1 MNVNVNAWITNIIN
15 NILHGLWFY
24 SIVLEYKHSRKKTAA
39 ISAAAVVLS
48 QIAMMCLA
56 ALALRM
62 GWIQGE
68 QSRTL
73 LYLGGYLVTMLVYGI
88 IFVFFMS
95 GSEPAKSVFLASTY
109 YSLWSLIYLIVS
121 MATYTF
127 AGAGDWIVW
136 ALRLGLNL
144 VVLLL
149 YYGLLKQKLMYMC
162 REIQI
167 GYRTAAVVSSFTFL
181 VMTVIIFYNQNVQ
194 RHDMLYMAMILLAA
208 SMMLIIH
215 VQLFY
220 YIMQADYGSRLKQ
233 MELHEKYLRAQIN
246 AYEQMEQSARQTRH
260 DFRHHNMVVAEYA
273 KEKDY
278 QAILT
283 YLQGYEEREEE
294 KYGADYCRNHVVN
307 NLLCAYANRAR
318 QESIELGANVC
329 LGETTGISDYDLV
342 TIFANIL
349 ENAFNACGKEVG
361 KRRMEITLQQ
371 KSGKLI
377 FICKN
382 TCTADVVFKNGI
394 PRNQER
400 VGVGIRSILMSAE
413 KYGGSV
419 NFSISGG
426 MFVSQVILNNAAG
439 KKIVGRG

>member
-1 MNVNVNAWITNIIN
+1 MNAWITNIIN

-56 ALALRM
+56 ALALGM
-62 GWIQGE
+62 GWIQSE

-144 VVLLL
+144 VVLFL
-149 YYGLLKQKLMYMC
+149 YYRLLKQKLMHMC
-162 REIQI
+162 REIRI

-181 VMTVIIFYNQNVQ
+181 VMTVIIFYNQNVR

-246 AYEQMEQSARQTRH
+246 VYEQMEQSARQTRH

-278 QAILT
+278 QAILA
-283 YLQGYEEREEE
+283 YLQEYEAREEE
-294 KYGADYCRNHVVN
+294 KYGVDYCRNHVVN
-307 NLLCAYANRAR
+307 NLLCAYVNRAR
-318 QESIELGANVC
+318 QEGVKVKADVRM
-329 LGETTGISDYDLV
+329 GETVGISDYDLV

-349 ENAFNACGKEVG
+349 ENAVNACGREEG
-361 KRRMEITLQQ
+361 KRRVEITLQQ
-371 KSGKLI
+371 KAGKLI
-377 FICKN
+377 FMCKN
-382 TCTADVVFKNGI
+382 TCTEDVVFKNGI

-400 VGVGIRSILMSAE
+400 ISVGIKSVLMSVE
-413 KYGGSV
+413 KYNGSV
-419 NFSISGG
+419 NFSIVDG
-426 MFVSQVILNNAAG
+426 MFVSQVILNNMAG
-439 KKIVGRG
+439 KQ

>member
-1 MNVNVNAWITNIIN
+1 MNALITNIIN

-24 SIVLEYKHSRKKTAA
+24 SIVLEYKYSRKKTAA

-48 QIAMMCLA
+48 QIAMMVLA
-56 ALALRM
+56 ASALRM
-62 GWIQGE
+62 GWTQNE

-73 LYLGGYLVTMLVYGI
+73 LYLGGYLVTMLVFGI

-109 YSLWSLIYLIVS
+109 YSLWSLIYLIIS
-121 MATYTF
+121 MVTYTF
-127 AGAGDWIVW
+127 AGAGDWVVW

-144 VVLLL
+144 VVLFL
-149 YYGLLKQKLMYMC
+149 YYRLLKQKLMHMC
-162 REIQI
+162 REIRI
-167 GYRTAAVVSSFTFL
+167 GYRTAALVSSFTFL

-246 AYEQMEQSARQTRH
+246 VYEQMEQSARQTRH

-273 KEKDY
+273 RKKDY

-283 YLQGYEEREEE
+283 YLQEYEAREEE
-294 KYGADYCRNHVVN
+294 KYGVDYCRNHVVN
-307 NLLCAYANRAR
+307 NLLCAYVNRAR
-318 QESIELGANVC
+318 QEGVEVNADVRM
-329 LGETTGISDYDLV
+329 GETAGISDYDLV

-349 ENAFNACGKEVG
+349 ENAVNACGREEG
-361 KRRMEITLQQ
+361 KRRVEITLQQ
-371 KSGKLI
+371 KAGKLI
-377 FICKN
+377 FMCKN
-382 TCTADVVFKNGI
+382 TCTKDVVFKNGI

-400 VGVGIRSILMSAE
+400 ISVGIKSVLMSVE
-413 KYGGSV
+413 KYNGSV
-419 NFSISGG
+419 NFSIVDG
-426 MFVSQVILNNAAG
+426 MFVSQVILNNMAG
-439 KKIVGRG
+439 RQ

>member
-1 MNVNVNAWITNIIN
+1 MNALITNIIN

-48 QIAMMCLA
+48 QIAMMVLA
-56 ALALRM
+56 ASALRM
-62 GWIQGE
+62 GWTQNE

-73 LYLGGYLVTMLVYGI
+73 LYLGGYLVTMLVFGI

-121 MATYTF
+121 MVTYTF
-127 AGAGDWIVW
+127 AGAGDWVVW

-144 VVLLL
+144 VVLFL
-149 YYGLLKQKLMYMC
+149 YYRLLKQKLMHMC
-162 REIQI
+162 REIRI
-167 GYRTAAVVSSFTFL
+167 GYRTAALVSSFTFL

-246 AYEQMEQSARQTRH
+246 VYEQMEQSARQTRH

-283 YLQGYEEREEE
+283 YLQEYEAREEE
-294 KYGADYCRNHVVN
+294 KYGVDYCRNHVVN
-307 NLLCAYANRAR
+307 NLLCAYVNRAR
-318 QESIELGANVC
+318 QEGVEVNADVR
-329 LGETTGISDYDLV
+329 LGETAGISDYDLV
-342 TIFANIL
+342 TIIANIL
-349 ENAFNACGKEVG
+349 ENAVNACGREEG
-361 KRRMEITLQQ
+361 KRRVEITLQQ
-371 KSGKLI
+371 KAGKLI
-377 FICKN
+377 FMCKN
-382 TCTADVVFKNGI
+382 TCTEDVVFKNGI

-400 VGVGIRSILMSAE
+400 ISVGIKSVLMSVE
-413 KYGGSV
+413 KYNGSV
-419 NFSISGG
+419 NFSIVDG
-426 MFVSQVILNNAAG
+426 MFVSQVILNNMAG
-439 KKIVGRG
+439 RQ